1 MPSYNGESFVYIF
14 RWLCKN
20 QIQWKFR
27 CWFFISV
34 KVKWGR
40 ESFPN
45 IPVNTD
51 DEPLVFKAQLFA
63 LTGVQPHRQK
73 IMCKGVALKDDDWNF
88 TLKDVCFWILLEF
101 LNDLEKEY
109 FSLDAW
115 HLFYCP
121 FLGSVNIIAWYTR
134 WTNWCRTSWTT
145 QIHWRHEWIGTR
157 ICRMYSQT
165 NSIWT
170 KLINEFLCY
179 LLTKDTRLFIW
190 SCRMCVLNENFIFHN
205 FS

>member
-1 MPSYNGESFVYIF
+1 M
-14 RWLCKN
+14 
-20 QIQWKFR
+20 
-27 CWFFISV
+27 

-101 LNDLEKEY
+101 LNDLEKNIDPLMRDTY
-109 FSLDAW
+109 FIVR
-115 HLFYCP
+115 F
-121 FLGSVNIIAWYTR
+121 
-134 WTNWCRTSWTT
+134 
-145 QIHWRHEWIGTR
+145 
-157 ICRMYSQT
+157 
-165 NSIWT
+165 
-170 KLINEFLCY
+170 
-179 LLTKDTRLFIW
+179 
-190 SCRMCVLNENFIFHN
+190 
-205 FS
+205 